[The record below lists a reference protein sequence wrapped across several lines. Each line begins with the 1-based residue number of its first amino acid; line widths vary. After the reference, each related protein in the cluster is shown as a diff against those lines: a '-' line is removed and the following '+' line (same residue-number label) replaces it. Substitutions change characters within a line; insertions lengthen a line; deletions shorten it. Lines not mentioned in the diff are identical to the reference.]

1 METILIVEDYVV
13 TQELFSHAIEQ
24 AGFTTKVFDNGD
36 DALEFFKNEAD
47 LPKVILLDINLP
59 GVSGVQLVQ
68 YLRHTLNRHD
78 LKVIMLT
85 ANVVARETLD
95 PYLADEIMTKPVSI
109 HILKKTVQRLMSE
122 YKPPKLS
129 TDELLKQNGDLSQL
143 TDDISDQSDDVSQ
156 DYE

>member
-1 METILIVEDYVV
+1 M
-13 TQELFSHAIEQ
+13 
-24 AGFTTKVFDNGD
+24 
-36 DALEFFKNEAD
+36 
-47 LPKVILLDINLP
+47 ILLDINLP

-129 TDELLKQNGDLSQL
+129 TDELLKQDNNLPQQ
-143 TDDISDQSDDVSQ
+143 TDDFTQHAGNDSP